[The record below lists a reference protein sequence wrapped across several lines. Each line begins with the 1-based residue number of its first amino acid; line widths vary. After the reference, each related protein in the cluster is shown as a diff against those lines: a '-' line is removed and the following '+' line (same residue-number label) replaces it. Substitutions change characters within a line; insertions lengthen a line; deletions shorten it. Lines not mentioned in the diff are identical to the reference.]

1 MTMKSRLIASIGILV
16 LLCDLGLAQSQ
27 QDALDVLNKVGET
40 YRSTKTLQAEAD
52 VQTEMNGQG
61 MEQKIATHMFL
72 TLAAPGKFRV
82 ETKTGPARILMIADG
97 QTVWMYFPE
106 LNKYSKLPV
115 AAGHDSGANTLAAG
129 LPGLG
134 SVPDFSKVAEG
145 VKEARMLPSETLQVD
160 GEAID
165 CYVIGVLEETPA
177 LPGAQSN
184 TGSSGARPMS
194 ETLWVD
200 KTRLLVVRLSS
211 DMETALG
218 SSGST
223 KTKSTLTFSKL
234 ALDQPVPDDAFVFN
248 PPQGATELD
257 LTQFMPGPPV
267 SQ

>member
-1 MTMKSRLIASIGILV
+1 MKSRLIAFVGIL
-16 LLCDLGLAQSQ
+16 LLFLCDLGFAQSQ

-61 MEQKIATHMFL
+61 MEQKIAAHMFL

-115 AAGHDSGANTLAAG
+115 AAGHDTGANTLAAG

-145 VKEARMLPSETLQVD
+145 VKEARMLPGETLQVD
-160 GEAID
+160 GESVD
-165 CYVIGVLEETPA
+165 CYVISVLEDMPA
-177 LPGAQSN
+177 LPSSGSN
-184 TGSSGARPMS
+184 TGSAGARAMS
-194 ETLWVD
+194 ETLWLD

-211 DMETALG
+211 DMETALE

>member
-1 MTMKSRLIASIGILV
+1 
-16 LLCDLGLAQSQ
+16 
-27 QDALDVLNKVGET
+27 
-40 YRSTKTLQAEAD
+40 
-52 VQTEMNGQG
+52 
-61 MEQKIATHMFL
+61 
-72 TLAAPGKFRV
+72 
-82 ETKTGPARILMIADG
+82 MIADG

-115 AAGHDSGANTLAAG
+115 PAGHDSGANTLAAG

-134 SVPDFSKVAEG
+134 TLPDFSKVAEG
-145 VKEARMLPSETLQVD
+145 VKEARMLPGETLQVD
-160 GEAID
+160 GEPID
-165 CYVIGVLEETPA
+165 CYVISVLQEVP
-177 LPGAQSN
+177 PGA
-184 TGSSGARPMS
+184 TAGSDKSGLAGPRSMS

-234 ALDQPVPDDAFVFN
+234 ALDQPVSDDAFVFN
-248 PPQGATELD
+248 PPEGATELD